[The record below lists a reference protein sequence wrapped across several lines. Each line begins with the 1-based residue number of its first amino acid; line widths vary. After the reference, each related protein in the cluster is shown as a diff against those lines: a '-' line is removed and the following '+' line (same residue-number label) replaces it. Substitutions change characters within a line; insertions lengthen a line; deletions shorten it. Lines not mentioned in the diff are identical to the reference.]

1 MTESAPV
8 ENQLDASGQILLV
21 IVLISTVLLT
31 IGLSVSKVTTQET
44 RVSKLEEDSKR
55 AFAAAEAGLE
65 AALQLQSGSIAL
77 STVLG
82 EDAGIS
88 GQAEIIT
95 TDAPSYK
102 APELKKDKQLT
113 FYLSGFTPADPGNP
127 DSQGVFDEPFSGNLK
142 IHIDDEASF
151 CTETKK
157 HALELTFVNATTTE
171 NKIST
176 RKVIE
181 LKNCDPQ
188 VIEGTTDKINYDDI
202 IDLSALPSHLLF
214 IRLIAPSSEFTGI
227 RLQVINST
235 GDGSENWPTQGKTI
249 ISTATTTQTNV
260 SKKIKLFQS
269 YPQLPA
275 DFFITS
281 F

>member
-1 MTESAPV
+1 MTFKHS
-8 ENQLDASGQILLV
+8 QSGQILLV
-21 IVLISTVLLT
+21 VVLIATVLLT

-44 RVSKLEEDSKR
+44 RISKLEQDSKK

-65 AALQLQSGSIAL
+65 AALHLQSGSIPL

-95 TDAPSYK
+95 TDAPTYNT
-102 APELKKDKQLT
+102 PQLKKDDQLT
-113 FYLSGFTPADPGNP
+113 FYLSGYTPAEPGNP
-127 DSQGVFDEPFSGNLK
+127 DSQGSFDVPFPGNLK

-151 CTETKK
+151 CNDTKK
-157 HALELTFVNATTTE
+157 HALELTFVNATE
-171 NKIST
+171 PSNKIT
-176 RKVIE
+176 LRKIIE
-181 LKNCDPQ
+181 LRNCDPA
-188 VIEGTTDKINYDDI
+188 VVEGTRDKINYDDI
-202 IDLSALPSHLLF
+202 LDLTSSPSHLLF
-214 IRLIAPSSEFTGI
+214 VRLIASSSDFPGL
-227 RLQVINST
+227 RVQVVNTT
-235 GDGSENWPTQGKTI
+235 GDGSQNWPTQGKTI
-249 ISTATTTQTNV
+249 ISTATTTDTNV